1 MTVTISRTQRRFV
14 LPESD
19 LPTHYYNIAADLP
32 VPLPPPLHPGTREPI
47 GPADLAPLFPM
58 ELIKQ
63 EVSTD
68 REVEIPEE
76 IREAYRI
83 YRPTPL
89 QRASALEKAL
99 DTPAHIYFKNESVSP
114 AGSHKPN
121 TAIAQAF
128 YNRAEGV
135 TRLVTE
141 TGAGQW
147 GSALAFACSLF
158 DIEAKVF
165 MVKVSYEQKPY
176 RRSFIQSFGATV
188 IPSPSSE
195 TNAGRAIL
203 AEDPDSPGSL
213 GIAIS

>member
-63 EVSTD
+63 EVSAD
-68 REVEIPEE
+68 REVEIPEGV
-76 IREAYRI
+76 REAYRI

-89 QRASALEKAL
+89 QRATALEKAL

-114 AGSHKPN
+114 AGSHKPD
-121 TAIAQAF
+121 TGLAQAL
-128 YNRAEGV
+128 YNPAEGV
-135 TRLVTE
+135 TGFVTDS
-141 TGAGQW
+141 GA
-147 GSALAFACSLF
+147 
-158 DIEAKVF
+158 
-165 MVKVSYEQKPY
+165 
-176 RRSFIQSFGATV
+176 
-188 IPSPSSE
+188 
-195 TNAGRAIL
+195 
-203 AEDPDSPGSL
+203 
-213 GIAIS
+213 